1 MTKKPNILFIM
12 TDQLRGD
19 SLGYAGHKDVKTP
32 YLDTLAS
39 KGVDF
44 TKAYSACPNCIAAR
58 AALLTGLAPEHN
70 KRTGYQDN
78 VRWDYE
84 RTMAGEL
91 RKAGYYTICVGKMH
105 VYPVRSY
112 QGFDNVILHDGY
124 MHASR
129 YEDVPYYENQFYC
142 DDYFH
147 WLKKE
152 LGADADST
160 DTGLDC
166 NSWVARAW
174 CYDEKYHPTNWVTDN
189 CLDFLRRRDPDQ
201 PFFLMAS
208 YLKPHPPLDPPQYY
222 LDRYIGKDLTKPY
235 IGNWETKE
243 HIEKD
248 GRIFD
253 SKTGPI
259 DDELIHE
266 MRAAYYALITHLDH
280 QIGRLIMALIEHK
293 LYDDTLIVL
302 ASDHGEELGD
312 HYMFRKS
319 RPYEGSC
326 HIPMLFSNLEA
337 LGIEGLAGKKID
349 AVVELRDLLPT
360 FLDAAGQRD
369 DEHYD
374 GVSLLD
380 VMKDS
385 SAEPREYL
393 HGEHAY
399 GPFSNQWIVTKKDK
413 FIWLT
418 ETGEEQ
424 YFNLEDDPHEL
435 DNRIKDASCQA
446 RIDQMRAWLINELEG
461 RSEGF
466 TDGKVLIKGRPYG
479 PLTK

>member
-1 MTKKPNILFIM
+1 
-12 TDQLRGD
+12 
-19 SLGYAGHKDVKTP
+19 
-32 YLDTLAS
+32 
-39 KGVDF
+39 
-44 TKAYSACPNCIAAR
+44 
-58 AALLTGLAPEHN
+58 
-70 KRTGYQDN
+70 
-78 VRWDYE
+78 
-84 RTMAGEL
+84 
-91 RKAGYYTICVGKMH
+91 
-105 VYPVRSY
+105 
-112 QGFDNVILHDGY
+112 
-124 MHASR
+124 
-129 YEDVPYYENQFYC
+129 
-142 DDYFH
+142 
-147 WLKKE
+147 
-152 LGADADST
+152 
-160 DTGLDC
+160 
-166 NSWVARAW
+166 
-174 CYDEKYHPTNWVTDN
+174 
-189 CLDFLRRRDPDQ
+189 
-201 PFFLMAS
+201 
-208 YLKPHPPLDPPQYY
+208 
-222 LDRYIGKDLTKPY
+222 
-235 IGNWETKE
+235 
-243 HIEKD
+243 
-248 GRIFD
+248 
-253 SKTGPI
+253 
-259 DDELIHE
+259 

-446 RIDQMRAWLINELEG
+446 RIDQMRSWLIKELEG